1 MPTLSQLVK
10 NGRDTLLEKKKSPA
24 LQGNPQRRGV
34 CVRVYTT
41 KLSFEK
47 GCQSKIN

>member
-10 NGRDTLLEKKKSPA
+10 NGRQTLAEKRKSPA

-34 CVRVYTT
+34 CVRV
-41 KLSFEK
+41 
-47 GCQSKIN
+47 